1 MKIIEK
7 NNKKG
12 ITLIALVITIIVLLI
27 LAGVSIAM
35 LTGDNSLLGNAQ
47 KTGPA
52 NNIGAAKD
60 EVGLAYNTAMQEYY
74 ETKYASTNGTN
85 GTFAT
90 KLETAINEI
99 TSKGK
104 SHGCGIVY
112 DKDAGTITI
121 TNGGYKVIGTVD
133 TTDGSAGIS
142 WGEMKETTGIDLDK
156 VTLKLNIADDSTKT
170 GTLTATLSKISGNI
184 TWTSDNSSIATVSGS
199 DKTATVTGV
208 ATGSTTI
215 TATCSGKTSTCKVI
229 VTNGQVVG
237 YDDIVKNPKDYY
249 GKAVKNY
256 TLTDK
261 TADGKDYIF
270 RIFYAGKD
278 IDGEER
284 IYLRADPCDGTGL
297 STTTYD
303 AMSADGKT
311 ILKNQNP
318 QWADIRLNSSS
329 TWNNNEKAT
338 AWLCDPNNFT
348 EKYKPTGELAN
359 KVKYVIGAPGVEMYV
374 KSYNQTHPGG
384 YTYNGTKYG
393 ELGATYSATGYPG
406 YIYTLGGNQSTVS
419 NTDYWTGNNTIDNSG
434 FEQMYCKP
442 NTAMWLASPSARGDD
457 RVCGVYGNRANLGIG
472 NFSGTGS
479 LVPLVSLSSDVQLQ
493 I

>member
-1 MKIIEK
+1 
-7 NNKKG
+7 
-12 ITLIALVITIIVLLI
+12 
-27 LAGVSIAM
+27 M

-99 TSKGK
+99 TTKGK
-104 SHGCGIVY
+104 NHGCGIVY

-133 TTDGSAGIS
+133 TADDSAGIS
-142 WGEMKETTGIDLDK
+142 WGEMKEANGIDI
-156 VTLKLNIADDSTKT
+156 TPTALKLNIADDSTKT

-184 TWTSDNSSIATVSGS
+184 TITWSSEKPAIATVSGS

-208 ATGSTTI
+208 ATGETTI
-215 TATCSGKTSTCKVI
+215 TATCSANGKEYSSTCKVT

-237 YDDIVKNPKDYY
+237 YDDIVKNPIDYY

-256 TLTDK
+256 T
-261 TADGKDYIF
+261 TASGTYTF
-270 RIFYAGKD
+270 RIFYAGDD
-278 IDGEER
+278 IDGKER
-284 IYLRADPCDGTGL
+284 IYLKADPCDAQELGF
-297 STTTYD
+297 TTYD

-318 QWADIRLNSSS
+318 QWAAIRLNSSS

-348 EKYKPTGELAN
+348 EKYKPTGELAS

-393 ELGATYSATGYPG
+393 ELGATYRATDYPG

-419 NTDYWTGNNTIDNSG
+419 NSDYKTGNNTIDNSG

-442 NTAMWLASPSARGDD
+442 NTYMWLASPSAGGSNAVCRVGGDSAD
-457 RVCGVYGNRANLGIG
+457 LGSGAYGLAY
-472 NFSGTGS
+472 S
-479 LVPLVSLSSDVQLQ
+479 LAPLVSLSSDVQLQ

>member
-1 MKIIEK
+1 MKLIEK

-27 LAGVSIAM
+27 LAGVSISM

-104 SHGCGIVY
+104 NHGCGIVY
-112 DKDAGTITI
+112 DKDAGKITI

-133 TTDGSAGIS
+133 TADDSAGIS

-170 GTLTATLSKISGNI
+170 GTLTATLSKISGDI
-184 TWTSDNSSIATVSGS
+184 TWTSSDTSIATVSGS
-199 DKTATVTGV
+199 NTTATVTGV
-208 ATGSTTI
+208 ATGSTII
-215 TATCSGKTSTCKVI
+215 TATCSGKTSTCTVT

-249 GKAVKNY
+249 GKEVKNY

-270 RIFYAGKD
+270 RIFYAGSD
-278 IDGEER
+278 IDGEKR
-284 IYLRADPCDGTGL
+284 IYLKADPCDSQSLGTKAYADL
-297 STTTYD
+297 SEN
-303 AMSADGKT
+303 AKT

-318 QWADIRLNSSS
+318 QWADKRLTS
-329 TWNNNEKAT
+329 TWNGNEKAT
-338 AWLCDPNNFT
+338 AWLCDPDNFT
-348 EKYKPTGELAN
+348 NYKTTGELAS

-393 ELGATYSATGYPG
+393 ELGATYGETRAPG
-406 YIYTLGGNQSTVS
+406 YIYTLGGKQSTVL
-419 NTDYWTGNNTIDNSG
+419 NGDDYYTGNNTIDNSG
-434 FEQMYCKP
+434 FGQMYCKAG
-442 NTAMWLASPSARGDD
+442 TWMWLGSPSACNDSSL
-457 RVCGVYGNRANLGIG
+457 CGVSGGLPQLNEIG
-472 NFSGTGS
+472 YRNTYS
-479 LVPLVSLSSDVQLQ
+479 LAPLVSLSSDVQLQ

>member
-1 MKIIEK
+1 MKLIEK

-99 TSKGK
+99 TSKGRN
-104 SHGCGIVY
+104 HGCRIVY
-112 DKDAGTITI
+112 DKDAGKITI

-133 TTDGSAGIS
+133 TTDDSAGIS

-184 TWTSDNSSIATVSGS
+184 TITWKSESPEIATVSGS

-208 ATGSTTI
+208 ATGETTI
-215 TATCSGKTSTCKVI
+215 TATCSANGKEYSSTCKVT

-237 YDDIVKNPKDYY
+237 YDDIVNNPKDYY

-256 TLTDK
+256 T
-261 TADGKDYIF
+261 TASGSYTF
-270 RIFYAGKD
+270 RIFYAGSD
-278 IDGEER
+278 IDGEKR
-284 IYLRADPCDGTGL
+284 IYLKADPCDDRTL
-297 STTTYD
+297 PITTTYD
-303 AMSADGKT
+303 SMSDKGKM
-311 ILKNQNP
+311 ILEKQNSK
-318 QWADIRLNSSS
+318 WATARLKSA
-329 TWNNNEKAT
+329 WNDNEKAT
-338 AWLCDPNNFT
+338 AWLCDPDNFT

-374 KSYNQTHPGG
+374 KSYNQTHPSG
-384 YTYNGTKYG
+384 YNSYG
-393 ELGATYSATGYPG
+393 VLGATYGATSYPG
-406 YIYTLGGNQSTVS
+406 YIYTLGGKQSTVS
-419 NTDYWTGNNTIDNSG
+419 NSDYWTGNNTIDNSG
-434 FEQMYCKP
+434 SEQMYCKAG
-442 NTAMWLASPSARGDD
+442 TWMWLASPSVGDGNG
-457 RVCGVYGNRANLGIG
+457 VCHVNGNIADLDYGNPIYAN
-472 NFSGTGS
+472 S
-479 LVPLVSLSSDVQLQ
+479 LAPLVSLSSDVQLQ

>member
-1 MKIIEK
+1 MKLIEK

-27 LAGVSIAM
+27 LAGVAGVSISM

-99 TSKGK
+99 TSKGRN
-104 SHGCGIVY
+104 HGCGIVY

-133 TTDGSAGIS
+133 TTDDSAGIS

-184 TWTSDNSSIATVSGS
+184 TIKWSSEKPEIATVSGS

-208 ATGSTTI
+208 ATGETTI
-215 TATCSGKTSTCKVI
+215 TATCSANGKEYSSTCKVT

-256 TLTDK
+256 T
-261 TADGKDYIF
+261 TASGSYTF
-270 RIFYAGKD
+270 RIFYAGSD
-278 IDGEER
+278 IDGEKR
-284 IYLRADPCDGTGL
+284 IYLKADPCDDTSL
-297 STTTYD
+297 SDYTSYSPKTTTY
-303 AMSADGKT
+303 
-311 ILKNQNP
+311 LERQNP
-318 QWADIRLNSSS
+318 QWASARLSSS
-329 TWNNNEKAT
+329 SSWNENEHCA
-338 AWLCDPNNFT
+338 AWLCDPDNFT
-348 EKYKPTGELAN
+348 KYKTTGELAS

-374 KSYNQTHPGG
+374 KSYNQTHPDG

-393 ELGATYSATGYPG
+393 LLKYYTSGSECGYMYAFGTESASSITA
-406 YIYTLGGNQSTVS
+406 S
-419 NTDYWTGNNTIDNSG
+419 NSIDNSG
-434 FEQMYCKP
+434 FGQMYCKAG
-442 NTAMWLASPSARGDD
+442 TLMWLASPSGGTVNFVCDVRGLYASL
-457 RVCGVYGNRANLGIG
+457 GGYGSTA
-472 NFSGTGS
+472 S
-479 LVPLVSLSSDVQLQ
+479 LAPLVSLSSDVQLQ

>member
-1 MKIIEK
+1 
-7 NNKKG
+7 
-12 ITLIALVITIIVLLI
+12 
-27 LAGVSIAM
+27 M

-99 TSKGK
+99 TSKGRN
-104 SHGCGIVY
+104 HGCRIVY
-112 DKDAGTITI
+112 DKDAGKITI

-133 TTDGSAGIS
+133 TTDDSAGIS

-184 TWTSDNSSIATVSGS
+184 TITWKSESPEIATVSGS

-208 ATGSTTI
+208 ATGETTI
-215 TATCSGKTSTCKVI
+215 TATCSANGKEYSSTCKVT
-229 VTNGQVVG
+229 VTNGEIVTAS
-237 YDDIVKNPKDYY
+237 DIIGNETKYY
-249 GKAVKNY
+249 GKEVKNY
-256 TLTDK
+256 T
-261 TADGKDYIF
+261 TASGTYTF
-270 RIFYAGKD
+270 RIFYVDQDNTFG
-278 IDGEER
+278 DGANTV
-284 IYLRADPCDGTGL
+284 YLKADPCDGRTL
-297 STTTYD
+297 PSTTTYD
-303 AMSADGKT
+303 EMSVDGKK

-318 QWADIRLNSSS
+318 QWADKRLTS
-329 TWNNNEKAT
+329 TWNTNEKAT
-338 AWLCDPNNFT
+338 AWLCEPNNFAKT
-348 EKYKPTGELAN
+348 YKTTGELAS
-359 KVKYVIGAPGVEMYV
+359 KVNYVIGAPGVEMYV
-374 KSYNQTHPGG
+374 KSYNQTHPSG
-384 YTYNGTKYG
+384 YNSYG
-393 ELGATYSATGYPG
+393 LLKATYTSGDYGYKYAFGTESAGCKTAD
-406 YIYTLGGNQSTVS
+406 NS
-419 NTDYWTGNNTIDNSG
+419 IDNSG
-434 FEQMYCKP
+434 SEQMYCKP
-442 NTAMWLASPSARGDD
+442 NTSMWLASPSAFNDGS
-457 RVCGVYGNRANLGIG
+457 VCIVFGYYADLSGIFG
-472 NFSGTGS
+472 GTYS

>member
-1 MKIIEK
+1 
-7 NNKKG
+7 
-12 ITLIALVITIIVLLI
+12 
-27 LAGVSIAM
+27 M

-99 TSKGK
+99 TSKGRN
-104 SHGCGIVY
+104 HGCGIVY
-112 DKDAGTITI
+112 DTTAGTITI

-133 TTDGSAGIS
+133 TTDDSAGIS

-156 VTLKLNIADDSTKT
+156 VTLKLNIADYSTKT

-184 TWTSDNSSIATVSGS
+184 TIKWSSEKPEIATVSGS

-208 ATGSTTI
+208 ATGETTI
-215 TATCSGKTSTCKVI
+215 TATCSANGKEYSSTCTVT

-237 YDDIVKNPKDYY
+237 YDEIVKNPKDYY

-270 RIFYAGKD
+270 RIFYAGSD
-278 IDGEER
+278 IDGEKR
-284 IYLRADPCDGTGL
+284 IYLKADPCDSQSLGTKAYADL
-297 STTTYD
+297 SEN
-303 AMSADGKT
+303 AKT
-311 ILKNQNP
+311 ILKSQNP
-318 QWADIRLNSSS
+318 QWAAKRLTS
-329 TWNNNEKAT
+329 TWNDNERAT
-338 AWLCDPNNFT
+338 AWLCDPDNFT
-348 EKYKPTGELAN
+348 KYKDKTGELAS

-374 KSYNQTHPGG
+374 KSYNQTHPSG
-384 YTYNGTKYG
+384 YNSYG
-393 ELGATYSATGYPG
+393 LLKATYTSGDYGYKYAFGTESASN
-406 YIYTLGGNQSTVS
+406 YTADNS
-419 NTDYWTGNNTIDNSG
+419 IDNSG
-434 FEQMYCKP
+434 SEQMYCKP
-442 NTAMWLASPSARGDD
+442 NTSSIMWLASPSADTVSSVC
-457 RVCGVYGNRANLGIG
+457 RVNGYYASLGRYGFN
-472 NFSGTGS
+472 GTNS

>member
-1 MKIIEK
+1 MKLIEK

-27 LAGVSIAM
+27 LAGVSISM

-99 TSKGK
+99 TSKGRN
-104 SHGCGIVY
+104 HGCGIVY
-112 DKDAGTITI
+112 DKDAGKITI

-133 TTDGSAGIS
+133 TADDSAGIS

-170 GTLTATLSKISGNI
+170 GTLTATLSKISGDI
-184 TWTSDNSSIATVSGS
+184 TWTSADTSIATVSGS
-199 DKTATVTGV
+199 NTTATVTGV
-208 ATGSTTI
+208 ATGETTI
-215 TATCSGKTSTCKVI
+215 TAKCTAKGKEYSSTCKVT

-249 GKAVKNY
+249 GKKVKNY
-256 TLTDK
+256 TTSSGSY
-261 TADGKDYIF
+261 TF
-270 RIFYAGKD
+270 RIFYAGSD

-284 IYLRADPCDGTGL
+284 IYLKADPCDATKL
-297 STTTYD
+297 TSYTSYSPKTTTY
-303 AMSADGKT
+303 
-311 ILKNQNP
+311 LERQNP
-318 QWADIRLNSSS
+318 QWASERLSSS
-329 TWNNNEKAT
+329 SSWHSNEHCA
-338 AWLCDPNNFT
+338 AWLCDPTNF
-348 EKYKPTGELAN
+348 EKYKATGELAS
-359 KVKYVIGAPGVEMYV
+359 KVNYVIGAPGIEMYV

-384 YTYNGTKYG
+384 YTYGSTTYG
-393 ELGATYSATGYPG
+393 LLKATYSSEDYGYKYAFG
-406 YIYTLGGNQSTVS
+406 TESARNYTAVNS
-419 NTDYWTGNNTIDNSG
+419 IDNSG
-434 FEQMYCKP
+434 FGQMYCTP
-442 NTAMWLASPSARGDD
+442 SIDIWLASPSAYNGDI
-457 RVCGVYGNRANLGIG
+457 VCYVDSYDAYLGG
-472 NFSGTGS
+472 SNFSNTDS

>member
-1 MKIIEK
+1 
-7 NNKKG
+7 
-12 ITLIALVITIIVLLI
+12 
-27 LAGVSIAM
+27 M

-60 EVGLAYNTAMQEYY
+60 EVGLAYNTAMQGYY

-90 KLETAINEI
+90 KLEEAINEI

-104 SHGCGIVY
+104 NHGCGIVY
-112 DKDAGTITI
+112 DKDAGKITI

-133 TTDGSAGIS
+133 TADDSAGIS

-170 GTLTATLSKISGNI
+170 GTLTATLSNISGDI
-184 TWTSDNSSIATVSGS
+184 TWTSSNTSIATVSGS

-208 ATGSTTI
+208 ATGETTI
-215 TATCSGKTSTCKVI
+215 TASCTAKGKEYSSTCKVT

-256 TLTDK
+256 TTSS
-261 TADGKDYIF
+261 GNYIF
-270 RIFYAGKD
+270 RIFYAGRD

-284 IYLRADPCDGTGL
+284 IYLKADPCDATKL
-297 STTTYD
+297 TSYTSYSPKTTTY
-303 AMSADGKT
+303 
-311 ILKNQNP
+311 LERQNP
-318 QWADIRLNSSS
+318 QWASARLSSS
-329 TWNNNEKAT
+329 SSWNENEHCA
-338 AWLCDPNNFT
+338 AWLCDPTNF
-348 EKYKPTGELAN
+348 EKYKATGELAS
-359 KVKYVIGAPGVEMYV
+359 KVKYVIGAPGAEMYV

-393 ELGATYSATGYPG
+393 ELGATYRATSDLG
-406 YIYTLGGNQSTVS
+406 YIYTLGGKQSTVS
-419 NTDYWTGNNTIDNSG
+419 NSDYSTGSNTIDNSG
-434 FEQMYCKP
+434 FGEMYCKY
-442 NTAMWLASPSARGDD
+442 TYMTWLASPSAGSGISVCSVYGYYAYLGSDRGD
-457 RVCGVYGNRANLGIG
+457 GFGNA
-472 NFSGTGS
+472 GS
-479 LVPLVSLSSDVQLQ
+479 LAPLVSLSSDVQLQ

>member
-1 MKIIEK
+1 MKLIEK

-99 TSKGK
+99 TSKGRN
-104 SHGCGIVY
+104 HGCEIVY
-112 DKDAGTITI
+112 DTTAGTITI
-121 TNGGYKVIGTVD
+121 TNGGYKVIGHVD
-133 TTDGSAGIS
+133 TTDGSTGIS
-142 WGEMKETTGIDLDK
+142 WEEMKETTGIDLDK
-156 VTLKLNIADDSTKT
+156 VTLKLNIANDSTKT

-184 TWTSDNSSIATVSGS
+184 TWTSDNTSIATVSGS
-199 DKTATVTGV
+199 NTTATVTGV

-215 TATCSGKTSTCKVI
+215 TATCTANGKEYSSTCTVT

-237 YDDIVKNPKDYY
+237 YDEIVKNPKDYY

-256 TLTDK
+256 T
-261 TADGKDYIF
+261 TASGTYTF
-270 RIFYAGKD
+270 RIFYAGDD
-278 IDGEER
+278 IDGKER
-284 IYLRADPCDGTGL
+284 IYLKADPCDSQSLGTKEYADL
-297 STTTYD
+297 SENV
-303 AMSADGKT
+303 KT

-318 QWADIRLNSSS
+318 QWAAIRLNSSS
-329 TWNNNEKAT
+329 TWNTNEKAT
-338 AWLCDPNNFT
+338 AWLCDPTKF
-348 EKYKPTGELAN
+348 EKYKATGELAS
-359 KVKYVIGAPGVEMYV
+359 KVNYVIGAPGVEMYV
-374 KSYNQTHPGG
+374 KSYNQTHPDG
-384 YTYNGTKYG
+384 YTNGSTKYG
-393 ELGATYSATGYPG
+393 LLKATYTSGDYGYKYAFGTESASN
-406 YIYTLGGNQSTVS
+406 YTADNS
-419 NTDYWTGNNTIDNSG
+419 IDNSG
-434 FEQMYCKP
+434 SEQMYC
-442 NTAMWLASPSARGDD
+442 TSMWLASPSASNDGS
-457 RVCGVYGNRANLGIG
+457 VCIVHGLSASLGNRRSDIAY
-472 NFSGTGS
+472 S

>member
-1 MKIIEK
+1 MKLIEK

-27 LAGVSIAM
+27 LAGVSISM

-99 TSKGK
+99 TSKGRN
-104 SHGCGIVY
+104 HGCGIVY

-133 TTDGSAGIS
+133 TTDDSAGIS

-170 GTLTATLSKISGNI
+170 GTLTATLSNISGDI
-184 TWTSDNSSIATVSGS
+184 TWTSSNTSIATVSGS
-199 DKTATVTGV
+199 NTTATVTGV
-208 ATGSTTI
+208 ATGEATI
-215 TATCSGKTSTCKVI
+215 TASCTAKGKEYSSTCKVT

-237 YDDIVKNPKDYY
+237 YDDIVNNPKDYY

-256 TLTDK
+256 T
-261 TADGKDYIF
+261 TASGSYTF
-270 RIFYAGKD
+270 RIFYAGSD
-278 IDGEER
+278 IDGEKR
-284 IYLRADPCDGTGL
+284 IYLKADPCDDRTL
-297 STTTYD
+297 PTTTTYD

-318 QWADIRLNSSS
+318 QWADKRLTS

-338 AWLCDPNNFT
+338 AWLCDPDNFT
-348 EKYKPTGELAN
+348 KYKTTGELAS

-393 ELGATYSATGYPG
+393 ELGATYRESYVPG
-406 YIYTLGGNQSTVS
+406 YIYTLGGKQSTVS
-419 NTDYWTGNNTIDNSG
+419 NSDYETGENTIDNSG
-434 FEQMYCKP
+434 FGQMYCKP
-442 NTAMWLASPSARGDD
+442 KTSMWLASPSVSYYSQ
-457 RVCGVYGNRANLGIG
+457 VCYVHGYSADLKYGSSG
-472 NFSGTGS
+472 NTLS
-479 LVPLVSLSSDVQLQ
+479 LEPLVSLSSDVQLQ